1 MVATRTSN
9 PDHMFA
15 STLLL
20 LAIVR
25 APLDTPTAQR
35 SILDTASTV
44 PLEVAAALDTPV
56 VRRRAIQYSD
66 QYYTRL
72 TIHRF
77 GSYLM
82 LPLFVG
88 EYALGQNLINDAS
101 PPTWIKPTHLGVALG
116 IGGLFT
122 VNTVTGAM
130 NLWESRDDPSNRGLR
145 ITHTVLMLA
154 SDAGFAI
161 TGALTPKHHSFDFA
175 EIQASRNRHRNWALG
190 SMALST
196 AGTALMWF
204 VKH

>member
-1 MVATRTSN
+1 
-9 PDHMFA
+9 MFA
-15 STLLL
+15 SALLL
-20 LAIVR
+20 LAIAP

-35 SILDTASTV
+35 PLPDTASV
-44 PLEVAAALDTPV
+44 FSAEIVAPLDTPV

-66 QYYTRL
+66 SYYTRL
-72 TIHRF
+72 TIHRI
-77 GSYLM
+77 GSYTM

-88 EYALGQNLINDAS
+88 EYALGQNLINDAN
-101 PPTWIKPTHLGVALG
+101 PPSWMRPTHLGVAWG
-116 IGGLFT
+116 IAGLFT

-161 TGALTPKHHSFDFA
+161 TGALTPRRHSFDFA
-175 EIQASRNRHRNWALG
+175 EIQASRNRHRNWAIG
-190 SMALST
+190 SMAVST
-196 AGTALMWF
+196 VGTALMWF

>member
-1 MVATRTSN
+1 
-9 PDHMFA
+9 MFA
-15 STLLL
+15 PALLL

-25 APLDTPTAQR
+25 APVDTPTAQR
-35 SILDTASTV
+35 SIPDTTVIVSADTAAGR
-44 PLEVAAALDTPV
+44 EVGAWAPLDTPV

-66 QYYTRL
+66 SYYTRL
-72 TIHRF
+72 TIHRY
-77 GSYLM
+77 GSYVM
-82 LPLFVG
+82 LPLFAG
-88 EYALGQNLINDAS
+88 EYVLGQHLINDAN
-101 PPTWIKPTHLGVALG
+101 PAGWMKPTHLGVALG

-122 VNTVTGAM
+122 INTVTGAM
-130 NLWESRDDPSNRGLR
+130 NLWESRDDPSNRKLR

-161 TGALTPKHHSFDFA
+161 TGALTPTKHSFDFA
-175 EIQASRNRHRNWALG
+175 EIQASRNRHRNWAIG

>member
-1 MVATRTSN
+1 
-9 PDHMFA
+9 MFA
-15 STLLL
+15 TALAL
-20 LAIVR
+20 LAFVQTPI
-25 APLDTPTAQR
+25 DTPTAQR
-35 SILDTASTV
+35 STFDTISVVSA
-44 PLEVAAALDTPV
+44 EVVAPLDTPV

-66 QYYTRL
+66 SYYTRL
-72 TIHRF
+72 TIHRI
-77 GSYLM
+77 GSYVM
-82 LPLFVG
+82 LPLFAG

-122 VNTVTGAM
+122 INTVTGAM

-161 TGALTPKHHSFDFA
+161 TGALTPRTHSFDFA

>member
-1 MVATRTSN
+1 MLAT
-9 PDHMFA
+9 A
-15 STLLL
+15 LLL
-20 LAIVR
+20 LAIGP
-25 APLDTPTAQR
+25 APLDTPTALR
-35 SILDTASTV
+35 PILDTASIVSVAV
-44 PLEVAAALDTPV
+44 PAPLDTPV

-66 QYYTRL
+66 QYYKRL
-72 TIHRF
+72 TIHRY

-82 LPLFVG
+82 LPLFAG
-88 EYALGQNLINDAS
+88 EYALGQNLINDAN
-101 PPTWIKPTHLGVALG
+101 PPGWMKPTHLGVALG

-122 VNTVTGAM
+122 VNTVTGAL

-161 TGALTPKHHSFDFA
+161 TGALTPQKHSFDFA
-175 EIQASRNRHRNWALG
+175 EIQASRNRHRNWAIG

>member
-1 MVATRTSN
+1 MLAT
-9 PDHMFA
+9 A
-15 STLLL
+15 LLTL
-20 LAIVR
+20 AVVR
-25 APLDTPTAQR
+25 APLDTPAAHR
-35 SILDTASTV
+35 SIVDTASV
-44 PLEVAAALDTPV
+44 VLAAVGAPLDTPV

-66 QYYTRL
+66 HYYTRL
-72 TIHRF
+72 TIHRY

-82 LPLFVG
+82 LPLFVS

-101 PPTWIKPTHLGVALG
+101 PPAWIKPTHLGVALG

-122 VNTVTGAM
+122 VNTVTGGM
-130 NLWESRDDPSNRGLR
+130 NLWESRHDPSNRGLR

-161 TGALTPKHHSFDFA
+161 TGALTPNGHSFDFA
-175 EIQASRNRHRNWALG
+175 EVRSSRNRHRDWALG

-196 AGTALMWF
+196 VGTALMWF

>member
-1 MVATRTSN
+1 MLGTA
-9 PDHMFA
+9 
-15 STLLL
+15 LIL
-20 LAIVR
+20 LAMAR
-25 APLDTPTAQR
+25 APLDTPAARPT
-35 SILDTASTV
+35 SLDSAAVDASVAGASTMSTIA
-44 PLEVAAALDTPV
+44 PLDTPV
-56 VRRRAIQYSD
+56 VRRPRAVEYSD

-72 TIHRF
+72 TIHRY

-82 LPLFVG
+82 LPLFAG
-88 EYALGQNLINDAS
+88 EYALGQNLINDANPS
-101 PPTWIKPTHLGVALG
+101 GWIKPAHTGVALT
-116 IGGLFT
+116 IGALFT

-130 NLWESRDDPSNRGLR
+130 NLWESRSDPANRGLR

-161 TGALTPKHHSFDFA
+161 TGALTPKKHSADFA
-175 EIQASRNRHRNWALG
+175 EIQSSRNRHRNWAIG

>member
-1 MVATRTSN
+1 
-9 PDHMFA
+9 MFA

-25 APLDTPTAQR
+25 APVDTPTVQR
-35 SILDTASTV
+35 SILDTAFVV
-44 PLEVAAALDTPV
+44 PIEVAAPLDTPV

-88 EYALGQNLINDAS
+88 EYALGQNLINDAN

-161 TGALTPKHHSFDFA
+161 TGALTPKRHSFDFA
-175 EIQASRNRHRNWALG
+175 ELQASRNRHRNWALG

>member
-1 MVATRTSN
+1 MEAVA
-9 PDHMFA
+9 P
-15 STLLL
+15 
-20 LAIVR
+20 
-25 APLDTPTAQR
+25 
-35 SILDTASTV
+35 
-44 PLEVAAALDTPV
+44 LDTPV

-66 QYYTRL
+66 AYYTRL
-72 TIHRF
+72 TIHRI
-77 GSYLM
+77 GSYAM
-82 LPLFVG
+82 LPLFAG
-88 EYALGQNLINDAS
+88 EFALGQNLINDAS
-101 PPTWIKPTHLGVALG
+101 PPTWIKPTHLVVAWG
-116 IGGLFT
+116 IAGLFT

-161 TGALTPKHHSFDFA
+161 TGALTPQNHSFDFA
-175 EIQASRNRHRNWALG
+175 EVRASRNRHRNWALG